1 VAFQPAYVLA
11 ECEAKRRVVELHGR
25 TGLDQVCKSCAE
37 VYADGRM
44 YAVEYPCDTLR
55 LLAFP
60 YSDHESFQQEWRA

>member
-1 VAFQPAYVLA
+1 
-11 ECEAKRRVVELHGR
+11 VELHGR

-60 YSDHESFQQEWRA
+60 YADHESFQQEWRA